1 MNILVLTAIL
11 FFEKIGF
18 FFSGWKKNFLFSER
32 GKYYYLFLKL
42 LQNEQNNQFF

>member
-18 FFSGWKKNFLFSER
+18 FFLVGKKIS
-32 GKYYYLFLKL
+32 YFLK
-42 LQNEQNNQFF
+42 EESTIIYF